1 QMHRTVDL
9 KLDAASARGSGRL
22 RGTRVPQ
29 NAARRSL
36 TAAAAHSGLAASPRR
51 AIRLTMASTMNQ

>member
-1 QMHRTVDL
+1 M
-9 KLDAASARGSGRL
+9 
-22 RGTRVPQ
+22 PQ